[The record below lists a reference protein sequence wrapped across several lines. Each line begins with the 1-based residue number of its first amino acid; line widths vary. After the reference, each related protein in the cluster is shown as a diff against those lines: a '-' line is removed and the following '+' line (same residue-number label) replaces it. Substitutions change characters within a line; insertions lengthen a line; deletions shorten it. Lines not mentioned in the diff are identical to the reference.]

1 MKILAAVAL
10 AALCCLGI
18 AGAVLFL
25 WLLYEILAPLFMFIV
40 SV

>member
-1 MKILAAVAL
+1 MRILAAVAL

-25 WLLYEILAPLFMFIV
+25 WLLYELIAPLIMFMLA
-40 SV
+40 